1 MYIDWCEQ
9 LFVCGNGFV
18 GWKTIDHQQCRT
30 INGESG
36 ECGLNRPRCGRNTP
50 FSV

>member
-9 LFVCGNGFV
+9 LFVCGNGFE
-18 GWKTIDHQQCRT
+18 GWKTIDHPQGRS
-30 INGESG
+30 NNDEAG
-36 ECGLNRPRCGRNTP
+36 ECELDRSRCRRNNP